1 MRLLFSTHIVFAV
14 AANLAFAQS
23 DPVAGERSYE
33 VCAGCHGFLGEG
45 NQSIGAPRL
54 AGVESW
60 YLGRQIENFRDGR
73 RGHVDGD
80 VNGNRMA
87 LMAQAVDSERELGDL
102 LSWIGSLPEPETSS
116 AAAQTSGEAEEAA
129 ATPEIA
135 RGQSLY
141 ASCSACHGSEG
152 QGNESLGAPALVSLD
167 AWYFAE
173 QLKAYADGLR
183 GTHPSDSY
191 GAQMRAFAT
200 SFDTE
205 EERQDLAYYVLTL
218 RP

>member
-1 MRLLFSTHIVFAV
+1 MRLFFSAHIVFAL

-23 DPVAGERSYE
+23 DPVAGERSYQ

-60 YLGRQIENFRDGR
+60 YLGRQIENFRGGR

-80 VNGNRMA
+80 VNGKRMA
-87 LMAQAVDSERELGDL
+87 LMAQAVDNERELGDL
-102 LSWIGSLPEPETSS
+102 LSWIDSLPEPERSS
-116 AAAQTSGEAEEAA
+116 GTAQATGVSGEAAA
-129 ATPEIA
+129 VPEIA
-135 RGQSLY
+135 RGQRLY
-141 ASCSACHGSEG
+141 ATCAACHGAEG
-152 QGNESLGAPALVSLD
+152 QGNESLGAPALASLD
-167 AWYFAE
+167 SWYIAE
-173 QLKAYADGLR
+173 QLRAYADGLR

-191 GAQMRAFAT
+191 GAQMRALAT

-205 EERQDLAYYVLTL
+205 DERRDLARYVMTL
-218 RP
+218 RR